1 MININIIVIIW
12 ICRIWAPPVLH
23 TPQKML
29 TLTDTPQG
37 SQDCGRMGEVLMNGT
52 KGGGRLGRHPATLG
66 GFNVF
71 HAT

>member
-1 MININIIVIIW
+1 M
-12 ICRIWAPPVLH
+12 CFLGTTSTTP
-23 TPQKML
+23 PQKML

-66 GFNVF
+66 G
-71 HAT
+71 AT